1 MEIVKLD
8 SQKAIKALRL
18 GMVLVCPTDTVY
30 GLICDAANKKAV
42 EKIYK
47 IKKRPKNK
55 LLPIFVKDI
64 KMAKEFV
71 EINPKQEKFLKKVWP
86 GAVTVVI
93 EKNKSAFRMPNH
105 KFVLNLVKHAGPL
118 AETSLVI
125 DMIGRL
131 GRPLA
136 ETSANISGQPAT
148 TKIKEVLKYFKGR
161 KYGPDLI
168 IDAGDLKP
176 AKPSQVVDFTG
187 SKPKVLRK

>member
-93 EKNKSAFRMPNH
+93 EKNKSAFRMHNH
-105 KFVLNLVKHAGPL
+105 KFVLNLVKHAG
-118 AETSLVI
+118 
-125 DMIGRL
+125 
-131 GRPLA
+131 PLA

>member
-71 EINPKQEKFLKKVWP
+71 EINPKQEKFLKKVLP

-105 KFVLNLVKHAGPL
+105 KFVLNLVKHAG
-118 AETSLVI
+118 
-125 DMIGRL
+125 
-131 GRPLA
+131 PLA

-176 AKPSQVVDFTG
+176 ANPSQVIDFTG
-187 SKPKVLRK
+187 SKPKV

>member
-118 AETSLVI
+118 AETS
-125 DMIGRL
+125 
-131 GRPLA
+131 
-136 ETSANISGQPAT
+136 ANISGQPAT